1 MKEIFGPHIIKVI
14 EEMTT
19 EEIIEMGRY
28 QENGSNKNEIVEIV
42 ENFVNYSY
50 LIECEQHDKN

>member
-42 ENFVNYSY
+42 ENFVN
-50 LIECEQHDKN
+50 LAT